1 MVSGVDLHDGHLC
14 GITRIKDGAIVFA
27 VESLNNV
34 PLSILLSNVGVM
46 NVMNLWGGDIISDV
60 SLFPIAKAPSHLLRC
75 LFHDRITDDKK
86 IADAVA
92 KDGREYLF
100 ALECS
105 YGADIYVTCNQMQIV
120 ST

>member
-1 MVSGVDLHDGHLC
+1 MVSGVDLHDGHLRS
-14 GITRIKDGAIVFA
+14 IATMKDGAITLA

-34 PLSILLSNVGVM
+34 PFSILLSNVGVM
-46 NVMNLWGGDIISDV
+46 NVMHLWGGDIISDV
-60 SLFPIAKAPSHLLRC
+60 SFFPIAKAPSHLLRC

-92 KDGREYLF
+92 KDGRKYFF

-105 YGADIYVTCNQMQIV
+105 YGADIYATCDQMQIV
-120 ST
+120 SV